1 MENDIEK
8 FTFEEAFA
16 ELEKTV
22 RRLEEGE
29 LTLEEAIALY
39 ERGMCLA
46 HRCDSALNAAE
57 LQVQQLN
64 VAGNQQQLSMFLADE
79 P

>member
-1 MENDIEK
+1 MKSDVEK
-8 FTFEEAFA
+8 LSFEEAFA

-22 RRLEEGE
+22 HRLEEGD

-39 ERGMCLA
+39 ERGMRLA

-57 LQVQQLN
+57 LQVQQLT
-64 VAGNQQQLSMFLADE
+64 VVGNRQQLSLFLTNEA
-79 P
+79 